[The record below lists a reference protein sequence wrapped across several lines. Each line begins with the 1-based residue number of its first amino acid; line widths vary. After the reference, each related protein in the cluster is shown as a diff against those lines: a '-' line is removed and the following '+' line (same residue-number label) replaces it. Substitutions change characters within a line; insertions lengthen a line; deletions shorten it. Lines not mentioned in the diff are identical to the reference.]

1 MNCKDTDLFYSQKNK
16 LHSDYVD
23 QLNKTMKE
31 YPSFQMRIENQY
43 ADELSKLNGITKN
56 LQSLQ
61 TVVDDKTIEVDRLIQ
76 QGDVDIRKSKK
87 IYRNL
92 SNYTSYE
99 ELDITSKRL
108 LNDMKQEYTK
118 EKIVYYIKAIVL
130 FFLCYLL
137 YQRIKVGSSIETIG
151 VIGISIVLFLIATIY
166 QFYTSTNRVW
176 TI

>member
-16 LHSDYVD
+16 LHNDYVD

-31 YPSFQMRIENQY
+31 YPSFQMGTENKY

-61 TVVDDKTIEVDRLIQ
+61 TVVSDKTTEVDRLIQ
-76 QGDVDIRKSKK
+76 QGDSDIRKSKK

-92 SNYTSYE
+92 SNYTTYE

-108 LNDMKQEYTK
+108 LNDAKQEYTK
-118 EKIVYYIKAIVL
+118 EKIVFYIKAVVIL
-130 FFLCYLL
+130 LLCYLL
-137 YQRIKVGSSIETIG
+137 YQRIKLRSWIETIG
-151 VIGISIVLFLIATIY
+151 VVGITVLLFLIATIY
-166 QFYTSTNRVW
+166 RFYTSTNKF
-176 TI
+176 

>member
-16 LHSDYVD
+16 LHSDYVE

-31 YPSFQMRIENQY
+31 YPSFQLETENKY
-43 ADELSKLNGITKN
+43 SDELSKLNGITKN
-56 LQSLQ
+56 IQSLQ
-61 TVVDDKTIEVDRLIQ
+61 TVVDEKTVEVDRLIE

-99 ELDITSKRL
+99 ELDITSRRL
-108 LNDMKQEYTK
+108 LNDAKQEYTK
-118 EKIVYYIKAIVL
+118 EKIVFYIKAIVIL
-130 FFLCYLL
+130 FLCYLL
-137 YQRIKVGSSIETIG
+137 YQRIKLRSWIETIG

-166 QFYTSTNRVW
+166 RYYTATK
-176 TI
+176 

>member
-16 LHSDYVD
+16 LHNDYVD

-31 YPSFQMRIENQY
+31 YPSFQMGTENKY

-61 TVVDDKTIEVDRLIQ
+61 TVVSDKTTEVDRLIQ
-76 QGDVDIRKSKK
+76 QGDSDIRKSKK

-92 SNYTSYE
+92 SNYTTYE

-108 LNDMKQEYTK
+108 LNDAKQEYTK
-118 EKIVYYIKAIVL
+118 EKIVFYIKGIVIL
-130 FFLCYLL
+130 FLCYLL
-137 YQRIKVGSSIETIG
+137 YQRIKLRSWIETIG
-151 VIGISIVLFLIATIY
+151 VVGITVLLFLIATIY
-166 QFYTSTNRVW
+166 RFYTSTNS
-176 TI
+176 TN

>member
-16 LHSDYVD
+16 LHNDYVD

-31 YPSFQMRIENQY
+31 YPSFQMGTENKY

-61 TVVDDKTIEVDRLIQ
+61 TVVSDKTTEVDRLIQ
-76 QGDVDIRKSKK
+76 QGDSDIRKSKK

-92 SNYTSYE
+92 SNYTTYE

-108 LNDMKQEYTK
+108 LNDAKQEYTK
-118 EKIVYYIKAIVL
+118 EKIVFYIKAVVIL
-130 FFLCYLL
+130 LLCYLL
-137 YQRIKVGSSIETIG
+137 YQRIKLRSWIETIG
-151 VIGISIVLFLIATIY
+151 VLGITILLFLIATIY
-166 QFYTSTNRVW
+166 RFYTSTN
-176 TI
+176 